1 MSSDGFYLLPL
12 LVYVYDVFMLLGTL
26 SFLLL
31 RYAQLYWNSYD
42 VWQHSQSTKEVKFD
56 LLLYDTVN
64 LIT

>member
-1 MSSDGFYLLPL
+1 MSANGFYLLPL
-12 LVYVYDVFMLLGTL
+12 LVYVHDVFMLLGAL

-31 RYAQLYWNSYD
+31 RYAYLYWIAYD
-42 VWQHSQSTKEVKFD
+42 VWQHSQSTKGVMFD